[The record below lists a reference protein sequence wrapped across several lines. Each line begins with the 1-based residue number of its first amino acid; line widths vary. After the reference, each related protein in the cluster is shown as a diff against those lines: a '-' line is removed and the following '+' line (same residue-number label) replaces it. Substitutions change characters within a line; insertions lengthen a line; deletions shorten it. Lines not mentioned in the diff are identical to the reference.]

1 MLYFYNMNTPVGK
14 SLDDDLV
21 FKALA
26 SPVRRRMLDA
36 LKEGPL
42 TTGMLCADV
51 PELDR
56 TTVLQHLRVLERAEL
71 VTARRV
77 GRERHLSLA
86 PLPIKRIHDRWI
98 GDYMHAAVDLLDR
111 LDAGLGARP
120 AAETGAPPG
129 TNPDSAEPRR
139 RPPG

>member
-1 MLYFYNMNTPVGK
+1 MRDAGHK
-14 SLDDDLV
+14 SAVDTDASTGGRRASSQRRLAAADADDDRV

-36 LKEGPL
+36 LKRSPH
-42 TTGMLCADV
+42 TTGSLCAEL

-56 TTVLQHLRVLERAEL
+56 TTVLQHLKVLEAAEL
-71 VTARRV
+71 VTGRKV

-98 GDYMHAAVDLLDR
+98 SEYARAAVDLLGR
-111 LDAGLGARP
+111 LDDASR
-120 AAETGAPPG
+120 
-129 TNPDSAEPRR
+129 
-139 RPPG
+139 

>member
-1 MLYFYNMNTPVGK
+1 MLYFYNMNDALGK
-14 SLDDDLV
+14 GFDDDLV

-36 LKEGPL
+36 LKAGPR
-42 TTGMLCADV
+42 TTGTLCAEI

-56 TTVLQHLRVLERAEL
+56 TTVLQHLRVLERAGL
-71 VTARRV
+71 VNARKV

-98 GDYMHAAVDLLDR
+98 GDYMHAAVGLLDR
-111 LDAGLGARP
+111 LA
-120 AAETGAPPG
+120 
-129 TNPDSAEPRR
+129 NEPQ
-139 RPPG
+139 